1 MDLKADLKNKPNPM
15 SKIIYHPADSRGSAD
30 HGWLKAKHTFS
41 FASYYNPERIHFG
54 MLRVLNDD
62 LIAAG
67 VGFPTHPHD
76 NMEIIT
82 IPLKGAIAH
91 KDSMGNS
98 SVIHKGEIQVMS
110 AGTGIQHSE
119 YNFSESEILQ
129 LLQIWIFP
137 NKKNV
142 EPRYQQLSIN
152 QEITNQLQQILSP
165 YPEDSGVWIHQNAW
179 FHIGKFNTAQT
190 IDYTIKK
197 EGNGVYIFV
206 IEGSVRI
213 ENQELSERDGLG
225 ISKTNQFSIEI
236 LNEKT
241 EFLLMEIPMN

>member
-1 MDLKADLKNKPNPM
+1 MAN
-15 SKIIYHPADSRGSAD
+15 IVYHPENSRGSAD

-62 LIAAG
+62 TIAEG
-67 VGFPTHPHD
+67 VGFPTHPHE

-98 SVIHKGEIQVMS
+98 SVIQKGEIQVMS

-119 YNFSESEILQ
+119 YNYSDSETLQ

-152 QEITNQLQQILSP
+152 QEITNQLHQILSP
-165 YPEDSGVWIHQNAW
+165 HPEDDGVWIHQDAW

-190 IDYTIKK
+190 IDYSLKK
-197 EGNGVYIFV
+197 EGNGVYVFV

-236 LNEKT
+236 LT
-241 EFLLMEIPMN
+241 EQTKFLLMEIPMN

>member
-1 MDLKADLKNKPNPM
+1 MAN
-15 SKIIYHPADSRGSAD
+15 IIYHPEDSRGSAD

-119 YNFSESEILQ
+119 YNFSDSEILQ

-152 QEITNQLQQILSP
+152 QEATNQLQQILSP
-165 YPEDSGVWIHQNAW
+165 HSEDTGVWIHQNAW
-179 FHIGKFNTAQT
+179 FHIGKFNTPQT
-190 IDYTIKK
+190 IDYSIKK
-197 EGNGVYIFV
+197 EGNGVYVFV
-206 IEGSVRI
+206 IEGGVLI

-236 LNEKT
+236 ISEQT
-241 EFLLMEIPMN
+241 EILLMEIPMN

>member
-1 MDLKADLKNKPNPM
+1 MAN
-15 SKIIYHPADSRGSAD
+15 IIYHPADSRGSAD

-82 IPLKGAIAH
+82 IPLRGAIAH

-119 YNFSESEILQ
+119 YNFSESESLQ

-152 QEITNQLQQILSP
+152 QEVTNQLQQILSP
-165 YPEDSGVWIHQNAW
+165 HSEDTGV
-179 FHIGKFNTAQT
+179 
-190 IDYTIKK
+190 
-197 EGNGVYIFV
+197 
-206 IEGSVRI
+206 
-213 ENQELSERDGLG
+213 
-225 ISKTNQFSIEI
+225 
-236 LNEKT
+236 
-241 EFLLMEIPMN
+241 

>member
-1 MDLKADLKNKPNPM
+1 MAN
-15 SKIIYHPADSRGSAD
+15 IIYHPADSRGSAD

-119 YNFSESEILQ
+119 YNFSDSEMLQ

-142 EPRYQQLSIN
+142 EPRYQQLSIS
-152 QEITNQLQQILSP
+152 QEVTNQLHLILSP
-165 YPEDSGVWIHQNAW
+165 NPEDDGVWIHQDAW
-179 FHIGKFNTAQT
+179 FHVGKFNTPQS
-190 IDYTIKK
+190 IDYTINK
-197 EGNGVYIFV
+197 EGNGVYIFI
-206 IEGSVRI
+206 IEGGVRI

>member
-1 MDLKADLKNKPNPM
+1 MAN
-15 SKIIYHPADSRGSAD
+15 IIYHPADSRGSAD

-119 YNFSESEILQ
+119 YNFSDSESLQ

-142 EPRYQQLSIN
+142 EPRYQQLLVN
-152 QEITNQLQQILSP
+152 QEVTNQLHQILSP
-165 YPEDSGVWIHQNAW
+165 HPEDDGVWIHQDAW

-197 EGNGVYIFV
+197 EGNGVYVFV
-206 IEGSVRI
+206 IDGSVRI

-241 EFLLMEIPMN
+241 EILLMEIPMN

>member
-1 MDLKADLKNKPNPM
+1 MAN
-15 SKIIYHPADSRGSAD
+15 IVYHPENSRGSAD

-62 LIAAG
+62 TIAAG

-98 SVIHKGEIQVMS
+98 SVIQKGEIQVMS

-119 YNFSESEILQ
+119 YNYSDSETLQ

-152 QEITNQLQQILSP
+152 QEITNQLHQILSP
-165 YPEDSGVWIHQNAW
+165 HPEDDGVWIHQDAW

-190 IDYTIKK
+190 IDYSLKK
-197 EGNGVYIFV
+197 EGNGVYVFV

-236 LNEKT
+236 LT
-241 EFLLMEIPMN
+241 EQTEILLMEIPMN

>member
-1 MDLKADLKNKPNPM
+1 MAN
-15 SKIIYHPADSRGSAD
+15 IIYHPADSRGSAD

-82 IPLKGAIAH
+82 IPLRGAIAH

-119 YNFSESEILQ
+119 YNFSDSEILQ

-137 NKKNV
+137 NKKTLNQDTNNV
-142 EPRYQQLSIN
+142 PSIRKSLIN
-152 QEITNQLQQILSP
+152 CN
-165 YPEDSGVWIHQNAW
+165 
-179 FHIGKFNTAQT
+179 KF
-190 IDYTIKK
+190 
-197 EGNGVYIFV
+197 
-206 IEGSVRI
+206 
-213 ENQELSERDGLG
+213 
-225 ISKTNQFSIEI
+225 
-236 LNEKT
+236 
-241 EFLLMEIPMN
+241 FLLT

>member
-1 MDLKADLKNKPNPM
+1 MAN
-15 SKIIYHPADSRGSAD
+15 IIYHPADSRGSAD

-119 YNFSESEILQ
+119 YNFSDSEILQ

-241 EFLLMEIPMN
+241 EILLMEIPMN

>member
-1 MDLKADLKNKPNPM
+1 VDLKAELKNKPNPM
-15 SKIIYHPADSRGSAD
+15 SKIIYHPANSRGSAD

-119 YNFSESEILQ
+119 YNYSDSETLQ

-142 EPRYQQLSIN
+142 EPRYQQLSVN
-152 QEITNQLQQILSP
+152 QEITNQLHQILSP
-165 YPEDSGVWIHQNAW
+165 HPEDDGVWIHQNAW
-179 FHIGKFNTAQT
+179 FHIGKFNTAHT

-197 EGNGVYIFV
+197 EGNGVYVFV
-206 IEGSVRI
+206 IDGSVRI
-213 ENQELSERDGLG
+213 ENHELSERDGLG

-236 LNEKT
+236 LNEET
-241 EFLLMEIPMN
+241 EILLMEIPMN

>member
-1 MDLKADLKNKPNPM
+1 
-15 SKIIYHPADSRGSAD
+15 
-30 HGWLKAKHTFS
+30 
-41 FASYYNPERIHFG
+41 

-129 LLQIWIFP
+129 LLQIWIFH

-241 EFLLMEIPMN
+241 EILLMEIPMN

>member
-1 MDLKADLKNKPNPM
+1 MAN
-15 SKIIYHPADSRGSAD
+15 IVYHPENSRGSAD

-62 LIAAG
+62 TIAEG
-67 VGFPTHPHD
+67 VGFPTHPHE

-98 SVIHKGEIQVMS
+98 SVIQKGEIQVMS

-119 YNFSESEILQ
+119 YNYSDSETLQ

-152 QEITNQLQQILSP
+152 QEITNQLHQILSP
-165 YPEDSGVWIHQNAW
+165 HPEDDGVWIHQDAW

-190 IDYTIKK
+190 IDYSLKK
-197 EGNGVYIFV
+197 EGNGVYVFV

-236 LNEKT
+236 LTEQT

>member
-1 MDLKADLKNKPNPM
+1 MAN
-15 SKIIYHPADSRGSAD
+15 IIYHPADSRGSAD

-119 YNFSESEILQ
+119 YNYSDSEILQ

-152 QEITNQLQQILSP
+152 QEVANQLHQILSP
-165 YPEDSGVWIHQNAW
+165 HPEDDGVWIHQDAW
-179 FHIGKFNTAQT
+179 FHIGQFNTAQT
-190 IDYTIKK
+190 IDYTLKK
-197 EGNGVYIFV
+197 EGNGVYVFI
-206 IEGSVRI
+206 IDGSVRI
-213 ENQELSERDGLG
+213 ENHELSERDGLG

-236 LNEKT
+236 LT
-241 EFLLMEIPMN
+241 EQTEILLMEIPMN

>member
-62 LIAAG
+62 LIAEG

-119 YNFSESEILQ
+119 YNFSDSEILQ

-142 EPRYQQLSIN
+142 EPRYQQLSVN
-152 QEITNQLQQILSP
+152 QDVTNQLHQILSP
-165 YPEDSGVWIHQNAW
+165 HPEDDGVWIHQDAW
-179 FHIGKFNTAQT
+179 FHIGKFNTAHT

-197 EGNGVYIFV
+197 EGNGVYVFV
-206 IEGSVRI
+206 IDGSVRI
-213 ENQELSERDGLG
+213 ENHELSERDGLG

-241 EFLLMEIPMN
+241 EILLMEIPMN